1 MKPRILLIGSTGQV
15 GHELAGTLTRIGEV
29 VVPERAA
36 LDLTR
41 TPDVARIIHDTYPQI
56 IVNAAAYTAV
66 DLAEKEP
73 EKARAINTEAP
84 AAMAAAAAELN
95 ALLVHYSTDYVF
107 DGSKESPYAE
117 DDSTNPLN
125 VYGRTKLDGEN
136 AIRDSGC
143 RHLILRTAWVYATRG
158 KNFLLT
164 ILRLAS
170 QREELRIVSDQ
181 IGAPT
186 WAHEIA
192 RATSSILERHAAAAA
207 GDAPPTGTFHV
218 TAGGTTNWH
227 AFATAIL
234 DEAAKLPSANP
245 WLSAALGGGSIV
257 TKRITPITTA
267 DYPTPARRPAYSV
280 LSNERLTHSYRLQL
294 PEWRDQLKA
303 ALAST

>member
-15 GHELAGTLTRIGEV
+15 GYELGVVLPFVGEV
-29 VVPERAA
+29 IVPDRTAF
-36 LDLTR
+36 DLTR
-41 TPDVARIIHDTYPQI
+41 AADVARVIHDSHPQI

-73 EKARAINTEAP
+73 EKARAINADAP
-84 AAMAAAAAELN
+84 AAMAAEAAKLN

-117 DDSTNPLN
+117 DDPTNPLS
-125 VYGRTKLDGEN
+125 VYGQTKLDGEN

-181 IGAPT
+181 MGAPT

-192 RATSSILERHAAAAA
+192 RATVSMLERHANAAV
-207 GDAPPTGTFHV
+207 GDAPATGTFHV

-234 DEAAKLPSANP
+234 DEAAKLPPTNQ
-245 WLSAALGGGSIV
+245 WLATALNGGSIV
-257 TKRITPITTA
+257 TQRVTPITTA

-280 LSNERLTHSYRLQL
+280 LSNELLATTYRLQL
-294 PEWRDQLKA
+294 PDWRAQLKSA
-303 ALAST
+303 VAST

>member
-1 MKPRILLIGSTGQV
+1 MKPRILLIGSSGQV
-15 GHELAGTLTRIGEV
+15 GHELAGILPRVGEIV
-29 VVPERAA
+29 IPDRST

-41 TPDVARIIHDTYPQI
+41 GSDITQIIHDVHPRI

-84 AAMAAAAAELN
+84 AAMAAGAAELN

-107 DGSKESPYAE
+107 DGSKESPYVEE
-117 DDSTNPLN
+117 DATNPLN
-125 VYGRTKLDGEN
+125 VYGQTKLDGEN

-192 RATSSILERHAAAAA
+192 RATSSMVERHAAAAA
-207 GDAPPTGTFHV
+207 GDTPPTGTFHV

-227 AFATAIL
+227 AFASAIVQ
-234 DEAAKLPSANP
+234 EAAKLPGANP
-245 WLSAALGGGSIV
+245 WLSAALSGGSLV
-257 TKRITPITTA
+257 TKRITPISTA

-280 LSNERLTHSYRLQL
+280 LSNERLTTAYRLQL

-303 ALAST
+303 ALGSV

>member
-15 GHELAGTLTRIGEV
+15 GHELAGILPRVGEV
-29 VVPERAA
+29 IVPDRSAFD
-36 LDLTR
+36 LMRPSDLTR
-41 TPDVARIIHDTYPQI
+41 LIQNVHPRM

-73 EKARAINTEAP
+73 DKARAINTEAP
-84 AAMAAAAAELN
+84 AVMAAEAEKLN

-117 DDSTNPLN
+117 DDPTHPLN
-125 VYGRTKLDGEN
+125 VYGRTKLDGEI
-136 AIRDSGC
+136 AIRNSGC
-143 RHLILRTAWVYATRG
+143 EHLILRTAWVYATRG

-181 IGAPT
+181 LGAPT
-186 WAHEIA
+186 WAREIA
-192 RATSSILERHAAAAA
+192 RATASMLERYAAVAA
-207 GDAPPTGTFHV
+207 GDSPATGTFHV

-227 AFATAIL
+227 AFASAIL
-234 DEAAKLPSANP
+234 EEAAKLPGANP
-245 WLSAALGGGSIV
+245 WLNAALSGGSIITRRV
-257 TKRITPITTA
+257 TPIMTA
-267 DYPTPARRPAYSV
+267 DYPTPARRPPYSV
-280 LSNERLTHSYRLQL
+280 LSNQRLAATYRLQL

-303 ALAST
+303 ALASA

>member
-117 DDSTNPLN
+117 DDTTNPLN

-192 RATSSILERHAAAAA
+192 RATSSMLERHAAAAA

-234 DEAAKLPSANP
+234 DEAAKLPGANP

-257 TKRITPITTA
+257 TKRITPIMTA

>member
-15 GHELAGTLTRIGEV
+15 GHELASMLPRIGEL
-29 VVPERAA
+29 VVPDRTAF
-36 LDLTR
+36 DLSR
-41 TPDVARIIHDTYPQI
+41 PSDVVRIIQDAQPRI

-117 DDSTNPLN
+117 DDPTNPLN
-125 VYGRTKLDGEN
+125 VYGRTKLDGEI
-136 AIRDSGC
+136 AIRDSGS

-181 IGAPT
+181 FGAPT
-186 WAHEIA
+186 WAREIA
-192 RATSSILERHAAAAA
+192 RATSSMLERHAATAA
-207 GDAPPTGTFHV
+207 GDTPPTGTFHV

-245 WLSAALGGGSIV
+245 WLNAALSGGSIV
-257 TKRITPITTA
+257 AKRISPISTS

-280 LSNERLTHSYRLQL
+280 LSNERLTQTYRVQL

-303 ALAST
+303 ALGSI

>member
-84 AAMAAAAAELN
+84 AAMAAAATELN

-107 DGSKESPYAE
+107 DGSKDSPYAE
-117 DDSTNPLN
+117 DDPTNPLN
-125 VYGRTKLDGEN
+125 VYGQTKLDGEN

-181 IGAPT
+181 FGAPT
-186 WAHEIA
+186 WAREIA
-192 RATSSILERHAAAAA
+192 RATSSMLERHAATAA
-207 GDAPPTGTFHV
+207 GDTPPTGTFHV

-234 DEAAKLPSANP
+234 DEAAKP

-267 DYPTPARRPAYSV
+267 DYPTPAQRPAYSV

>member
-15 GHELAGTLTRIGEV
+15 GHELASMLPRIGEL
-29 VVPERAA
+29 VVPDRTAF
-36 LDLTR
+36 DLSR
-41 TPDVARIIHDTYPQI
+41 PSDVVRIIQDAQPRI

-84 AAMAAAAAELN
+84 AAMAAAAAGLN

-117 DDSTNPLN
+117 DDPTNPLN
-125 VYGRTKLDGEN
+125 VYGRTKLDGEI
-136 AIRDSGC
+136 AIRDSGS

-181 IGAPT
+181 FGAPT
-186 WAHEIA
+186 WAREIA
-192 RATSSILERHAAAAA
+192 RATSSMLERHAATAA
-207 GDAPPTGTFHV
+207 GDTPPTGTFHV

-234 DEAAKLPSANP
+234 DEAARLPSANP
-245 WLSAALGGGSIV
+245 WLNAALSGGSIV
-257 TKRITPITTA
+257 AKRISPISTS

-280 LSNERLTHSYRLQL
+280 LSNERLTQTYRVQL

-303 ALAST
+303 ALGSI

>member
-1 MKPRILLIGSTGQV
+1 M
-15 GHELAGTLTRIGEV
+15 
-29 VVPERAA
+29 
-36 LDLTR
+36 
-41 TPDVARIIHDTYPQI
+41 
-56 IVNAAAYTAV
+56 AV
-66 DLAEKEP
+66 
-73 EKARAINTEAP
+73 
-84 AAMAAAAAELN
+84 AAAELN

-117 DDSTNPLN
+117 DDPTNPLN
-125 VYGRTKLDGEN
+125 VYGRTKLDGEI
-136 AIRDSGC
+136 AIRDSGS

-181 IGAPT
+181 FGAPT
-186 WAHEIA
+186 WAREIA
-192 RATSSILERHAAAAA
+192 RATSSMLERHAATAA
-207 GDAPPTGTFHV
+207 GDTPPTGTFHV

-234 DEAAKLPSANP
+234 EEAAKLPSANP
-245 WLSAALGGGSIV
+245 WLNAALSGGSIV
-257 TKRITPITTA
+257 AKRISPISTV

-280 LSNERLTHSYRLQL
+280 LSNERLTQNYRLQL

-303 ALAST
+303 ALGSI

>member
-84 AAMAAAAAELN
+84 AAMAVAAAELN

-192 RATSSILERHAAAAA
+192 RATSSMLERHAAAAA

>member
-234 DEAAKLPSANP
+234 DEAAKLPGANP

-257 TKRITPITTA
+257 TKRITPIMTA

>member
-84 AAMAAAAAELN
+84 AAMAVAAAELN

-192 RATSSILERHAAAAA
+192 RATSSMLERHAAAAA

-234 DEAAKLPSANP
+234 DEAAKLPGANP

>member
-1 MKPRILLIGSTGQV
+1 MKPRILLIGSSGQV
-15 GHELAGTLTRIGEV
+15 GHELAGILPRVGEIV
-29 VVPERAA
+29 IPDRST

-41 TPDVARIIHDTYPQI
+41 GSDITQIIHDVHPRI

-84 AAMAAAAAELN
+84 AAMAAGAAELN

-107 DGSKESPYAE
+107 DGSKESPYVEE
-117 DDSTNPLN
+117 DATNPLN
-125 VYGRTKLDGEN
+125 VYGQTKLDGEN

-186 WAHEIA
+186 WAREIA
-192 RATSSILERHAAAAA
+192 RATGSMLERHAAMSA
-207 GDAPPTGTFHV
+207 GDTPPTGTFHV

-227 AFATAIL
+227 AFASAIV
-234 DEAAKLPSANP
+234 DEAAKLPGANP
-245 WLSAALGGGSIV
+245 WLSAALSGGSLV
-257 TKRITPITTA
+257 TKRITPISTA

-280 LSNERLTHSYRLQL
+280 LSNERLTTAYRLQL

-303 ALAST
+303 ALGSV

>member
-29 VVPERAA
+29 VVPDRAA

-41 TPDVARIIHDTYPQI
+41 AADVARIIRDAYPQI

-107 DGSKESPYAE
+107 DGSKDSPYAE
-117 DDSTNPLN
+117 DDPTNPLN

-192 RATSSILERHAAAAA
+192 RATSSMLERHAASAA

-234 DEAAKLPSANP
+234 DEAAKLPGANP

-303 ALAST
+303 ALASV

>member
-15 GHELAGTLTRIGEV
+15 GHELAGILPRVGEV
-29 VVPERAA
+29 VVADRAA

-41 TPDVARIIHDTYPQI
+41 AADVARVIHDAHPQI

-84 AAMAAAAAELN
+84 ATMAAAAAELN
-95 ALLVHYSTDYVF
+95 ALFVHYSTDYVF

-117 DDSTNPLN
+117 DDPTNPLN

-181 IGAPT
+181 LGAPT
-186 WAHEIA
+186 WAREIA
-192 RATSSILERHAAAAA
+192 RATSSMLERHAVAAA
-207 GDAPPTGTFHV
+207 GDDPPTGTFHV

-234 DEAAKLPSANP
+234 DEAAKP

-267 DYPTPARRPAYSV
+267 DYPTPAQRPAYSV

-303 ALAST
+303 ALASA

>member
-1 MKPRILLIGSTGQV
+1 MKPRILLIGGSGQV
-15 GHELAGTLTRIGEV
+15 GHELAGILPRVGEV
-29 VVPERAA
+29 VVPDRASF
-36 LDLTR
+36 DLTR
-41 TPDVARIIHDTYPQI
+41 PSDVARIIHDTRPRI

-66 DLAEKEP
+66 DLAEKEAD
-73 EKARAINTEAP
+73 KARAINAQAP
-84 AAMAAAAAELN
+84 AAMAAEAAELN

-107 DGSKESPYAE
+107 DGSKESPYGE
-117 DDSTNPLN
+117 DDLTNPLN
-125 VYGRTKLDGEN
+125 VYGQTKLNGEN

-181 IGAPT
+181 FGAPT
-186 WAHEIA
+186 WAREIA
-192 RATSSILERHAAAAA
+192 RATSSMLERHAAAAA
-207 GDAPPTGTFHV
+207 GDTPPTGTFHV

-227 AFATAIL
+227 AFASAIL
-234 DEAAKLPSANP
+234 EEAAKLPDANP
-245 WLSAALGGGSIV
+245 WLSTALGGGPIV
-257 TKRITPITTA
+257 TRRVTPITTA

-280 LSNERLTHSYRLQL
+280 LSNERLVQTYRLQL

-303 ALAST
+303 ALGSA

>member
-15 GHELAGTLTRIGEV
+15 GHELAIMLPRVGEV
-29 VVPERAA
+29 LVPDRTAF
-36 LDLTR
+36 DLTR
-41 TPDVARIIHDTYPQI
+41 PADVAQLVRDTHPQI

-73 EKARAINTEAP
+73 DKAHTINTEAP
-84 AAMAAAAAELN
+84 AAIAGEAAKLD
-95 ALLVHYSTDYVF
+95 ALFVHYSTDYVF
-107 DGSKESPYAE
+107 DGSKESPYVE
-117 DDSTNPLN
+117 DDRTNPLN

-181 IGAPT
+181 LGAPT

-192 RATSSILERHAAAAA
+192 RATNSMLERHAAAAP

-234 DEAAKLPSANP
+234 EEASKLPGANP
-245 WLSAALGGGSIV
+245 WLNAALSGGSLV
-257 TKRITPITTA
+257 TKRISAITTA

-280 LSNERLTHSYRLQL
+280 LSNERLTAAYRLQL
-294 PEWRDQLKA
+294 PEWRDQLKT
-303 ALAST
+303 ALASV

>member
-1 MKPRILLIGSTGQV
+1 MKPRILLIGGSGQV
-15 GHELAGTLTRIGEV
+15 GNELAGILPRVGEV
-29 VVPERAA
+29 VVPDRASF
-36 LDLTR
+36 DLTR
-41 TPDVARIIHDTYPQI
+41 PSDVARIIHDTRPRI

-66 DLAEKEP
+66 DLAEKEAD
-73 EKARAINTEAP
+73 KARAINAQAP
-84 AAMAAAAAELN
+84 AAMAAEAAELN

-107 DGSKESPYAE
+107 DGSKESPYGE
-117 DDSTNPLN
+117 DDLTNPLN
-125 VYGRTKLDGEN
+125 VYGQTKLNGEN

-181 IGAPT
+181 FGAPT
-186 WAHEIA
+186 WAREIA
-192 RATSSILERHAAAAA
+192 RATSSMLERHAAAAA
-207 GDAPPTGTFHV
+207 GDTPPTGTFHV

-227 AFATAIL
+227 AFASAIL
-234 DEAAKLPSANP
+234 EEAAKLPDANP
-245 WLSAALGGGSIV
+245 WLSTALGGGPIV
-257 TKRITPITTA
+257 TRRVTPITTA

-280 LSNERLTHSYRLQL
+280 LSNERLVQTYRLQL

-303 ALAST
+303 ALGSA

>member
-117 DDSTNPLN
+117 DDTTNPLN
-125 VYGRTKLDGEN
+125 VYGRSKLDGEN

-192 RATSSILERHAAAAA
+192 RATSSMLERHAAAAA

-234 DEAAKLPSANP
+234 DEAAKLPGANP

-257 TKRITPITTA
+257 TKRITPIMTA

-303 ALAST
+303 TLAST

>member
-56 IVNAAAYTAV
+56 IVNAAAYTSV

-117 DDSTNPLN
+117 DDTTNPLN
-125 VYGRTKLDGEN
+125 VYGRSKLDGEN

-192 RATSSILERHAAAAA
+192 RATSSMLERHAAAAA

-227 AFATAIL
+227 TFATAIL

>member
-1 MKPRILLIGSTGQV
+1 MKPRILLIGGSGQV
-15 GHELAGTLTRIGEV
+15 GHELAGILPRVGEV
-29 VVPERAA
+29 VVPDRASF
-36 LDLTR
+36 DLTR
-41 TPDVARIIHDTYPQI
+41 PSDVARIIHNTGPRI

-66 DLAEKEP
+66 DLAEKEAD
-73 EKARAINTEAP
+73 KARAINAQAP
-84 AAMAAAAAELN
+84 AAMAAEAAELN

-107 DGSKESPYAE
+107 DGSKESPYGE
-117 DDSTNPLN
+117 DDLTNPLN
-125 VYGRTKLDGEN
+125 VYGQTKLNGEN

-181 IGAPT
+181 FGAPT
-186 WAHEIA
+186 WAREIA
-192 RATSSILERHAAAAA
+192 RATSSMLERHAATAA
-207 GDAPPTGTFHV
+207 GDIPPTGTFHV

-234 DEAAKLPSANP
+234 EEAAKLPDANP
-245 WLSAALGGGSIV
+245 WLSTALGGGPIV
-257 TKRITPITTA
+257 SKRVTPITTA

-280 LSNERLTHSYRLQL
+280 LSNEPLVQTYRLQL

-303 ALAST
+303 ALGSA

>member
-1 MKPRILLIGSTGQV
+1 MNPRILLIGGTGQV
-15 GHELAGTLTRIGEV
+15 GHELAVMLPRVGEV
-29 VVPERAA
+29 VVTDRST

-41 TPDVARIIHDTYPQI
+41 AADIVRIIRETQPEI

-73 EKARAINTEAP
+73 DRAHAINTEAP
-84 AAMAAAAAELN
+84 AVIASEAANMN

-107 DGSKESPYAE
+107 DGLKESPYSE
-117 DDSTNPLN
+117 DDATNPLN
-125 VYGRTKLDGEN
+125 VYGKTKLDGEN

-192 RATSSILERHAAAAA
+192 RATNSILERHAAAAP
-207 GDAPPTGTFHV
+207 GDAPATGTFHV

-234 DEAAKLPSANP
+234 EEVAKLPSSNP
-245 WLSAALGGGSIV
+245 WLNAALSGGPIV

-267 DYPTPARRPAYSV
+267 DYPTPARRPPYSV
-280 LSNERLTHSYRLQL
+280 LSNARLAAAFRLQL
-294 PEWRDQLKA
+294 PEWRDQLKG
-303 ALAST
+303 ALGSV

>member
-1 MKPRILLIGSTGQV
+1 
-15 GHELAGTLTRIGEV
+15 
-29 VVPERAA
+29 
-36 LDLTR
+36 
-41 TPDVARIIHDTYPQI
+41 
-56 IVNAAAYTAV
+56 
-66 DLAEKEP
+66 
-73 EKARAINTEAP
+73 
-84 AAMAAAAAELN
+84 MAAGAAELN

-107 DGSKESPYAE
+107 DGSKESPYVEE
-117 DDSTNPLN
+117 DATNPLN
-125 VYGRTKLDGEN
+125 VYGQTKLDGEN

-186 WAHEIA
+186 WAREIA
-192 RATSSILERHAAAAA
+192 RATGSMLERHAAMSA
-207 GDAPPTGTFHV
+207 GDTPPTGTFHV

-227 AFATAIL
+227 AFASAIV
-234 DEAAKLPSANP
+234 DEAAKLPGANP
-245 WLSAALGGGSIV
+245 WLSAALSGGSLV
-257 TKRITPITTA
+257 TKRITPISTA

-280 LSNERLTHSYRLQL
+280 LSNERLTTAYRLQL

-303 ALAST
+303 ALGSV